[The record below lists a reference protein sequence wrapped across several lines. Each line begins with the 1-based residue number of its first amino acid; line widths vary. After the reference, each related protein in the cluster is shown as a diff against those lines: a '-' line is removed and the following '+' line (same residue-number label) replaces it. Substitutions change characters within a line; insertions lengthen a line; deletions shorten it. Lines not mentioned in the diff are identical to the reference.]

1 MEAMTSRVT
10 RQVRVVAVMAVLLC
24 AFAAV
29 GPMVAREAGH
39 AHSRIHLVKVVNP
52 ASADQHGITTRFDQP
67 MVAALPAQ
75 HVHASVLS
83 ASTSEA
89 AHSTD
94 HTPARAPANRGPPPL
109 TS

>member
-1 MEAMTSRVT
+1 MEAMTSRAT
-10 RQVRVVAVMAVLLC
+10 RQVRVVAVMAALLC

-39 AHSRIHLVKVVNP
+39 SHSRMHLVKVVNP
-52 ASADQHGITTRFDQP
+52 ASADQHGSTTRFDQP
-67 MVAALPAQ
+67 VVAALPVQ
-75 HVHASVLS
+75 HVYASVLS
-83 ASTSEA
+83 VGTRES

-94 HTPARAPANRGPPPL
+94 HSQVRAPANRGPPSL